1 MFSNKYHY
9 ILINYTYELL
19 HRRQE
24 HNLLVYYSSLMQLI
38 NGAQFLDITFI
49 FLLSGAAAVP
59 AFGNVIVPLKYIH
72 ASL

>member
-1 MFSNKYHY
+1 
-9 ILINYTYELL
+9 
-19 HRRQE
+19 
-24 HNLLVYYSSLMQLI
+24 MQLI

-59 AFGNVIVPLKYIH
+59 VFGNVIVPLKYIH